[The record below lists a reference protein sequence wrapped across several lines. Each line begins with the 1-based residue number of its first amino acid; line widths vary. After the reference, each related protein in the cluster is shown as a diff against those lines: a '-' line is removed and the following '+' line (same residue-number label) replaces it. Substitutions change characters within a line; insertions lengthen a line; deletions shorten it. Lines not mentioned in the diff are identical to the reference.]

1 MKSHLLPEGFRD
13 SLPDLAKKELI
24 ITSIFIDLMNKNG
37 YEYIKPPLLEFEK
50 SLFSLTKNQKNT
62 NSFRVLDPISQK
74 MMGLR
79 SDITSQIARISCSSF
94 EKKKRPL
101 RLSYS
106 GEILKVK
113 NNQLNI
119 SRQLTQVGAE
129 IIGITNNNYE
139 VEIINIIIMI
149 LEVLKIDHYSISFSM
164 PSLFEAICKDF
175 SLDEKQSLYLKE
187 KYENKNLLGI
197 SDLSEELFN
206 VSSILIK
213 SVGTFNDNFKAINIF
228 KFPKFVQIEIDKFIK
243 SLLTISKKI
252 KKIEFNIDPI
262 EIDKFGYHNGILFKF
277 YSNNFHELFSGGR
290 YNVNDE
296 NCIGF
301 SSIVEKLIKE
311 FSFIEKKIKR
321 ILIPSNENNVDRLK
335 LVNDEFL
342 IINYNEEINVDDI
355 KNEAKKNKCDYFMLN
370 NEILKI

>member
-1 MKSHLLPEGFRD
+1 
-13 SLPDLAKKELI
+13 
-24 ITSIFIDLMNKNG
+24 
-37 YEYIKPPLLEFEK
+37 
-50 SLFSLTKNQKNT
+50 
-62 NSFRVLDPISQK
+62 
-74 MMGLR
+74 
-79 SDITSQIARISCSSF
+79 
-94 EKKKRPL
+94 
-101 RLSYS
+101 
-106 GEILKVK
+106 
-113 NNQLNI
+113 
-119 SRQLTQVGAE
+119 
-129 IIGITNNNYE
+129 
-139 VEIINIIIMI
+139 MI